1 MLLLAAEIMFITLGS
16 FQCHVVI
23 HQLSSKRH
31 RSYKSGF
38 FFFFLYE
45 PRNEYFCYPPSPKTG
60 SLTSGQ
66 MFSEKGPE
74 RNISGFAGHSV
85 SVTATQLCHFSAE
98 AAIDDT

>member
-1 MLLLAAEIMFITLGS
+1 MSCGDSSTLLKDTGLTNQG
-16 FQCHVVI
+16 
-23 HQLSSKRH
+23 
-31 RSYKSGF
+31 

-45 PRNEYFCYPPSPKTG
+45 PRNEYLCYPPSPKTG

>member
-1 MLLLAAEIMFITLGS
+1 ML
-16 FQCHVVI
+16 
-23 HQLSSKRH
+23 
-31 RSYKSGF
+31 
-38 FFFFLYE
+38 
-45 PRNEYFCYPPSPKTG
+45 PKTG

-85 SVTATQLCHFSAE
+85 SVTATQFCHFSAE